1 MKIKIQYKILFLFLV
16 VIIGLMGFTFVSISR
31 IVQSN
36 FMDYIG
42 NRIEKSGDV
51 VNNYIASIRDIKQQ
65 NIKAFANIAE
75 LNNALDNEQLFRL
88 PYILEKYRL
97 DYDFD
102 SVQLYTTRGEI
113 LSGAGRFKKYSG
125 HNYIKH
131 GGFSGVVSEGGAI
144 LFVASSI
151 TLNRQAIIVGKTV
164 FDDRTASKIK
174 DTIDVNVG
182 VVKNNRII
190 AQAVFD
196 DQRGKGFEIDTGIDP
211 AKKTIFNNEQG
222 MTFLYFPLND
232 YRRQKIA
239 TVVLGL
245 STGWL
250 SLTQKQTQNLLLY
263 IVIGGALLS
272 LIIALLFARRLT
284 KPLGQITQWAHK
296 ISQGDLEHK
305 KDIRS
310 NDEIRDLADA
320 FTTMIDELKARFA
333 RIEKQNIELKKMDEL
348 KTDLISNVSHE
359 LRTPITTIFGS
370 MEFLMSDDA
379 GDDKE
384 IIFEFYK
391 SVFSEI
397 TVLKK
402 IVNNFIMISV
412 IDKDDY
418 YLSDLNMREF
428 FEEFKTQYINSE
440 LKPYINEMNIHIN
453 FKAMSRFKKR
463 KKYIV
468 NTDKSYL
475 NHALYE
481 MVHNAIIYNKN
492 GGKLTI
498 DAKLNETTLSIIV
511 EDKGVGIAVE
521 HHKKIFDNFYRVD
534 SSRTY
539 TVSGV
544 GLGLATVKMICDKL
558 GYKIVIE
565 SEVDKYTR
573 FVISGIKFREN

>member
-36 FMDYIG
+36 FMSYIA

-51 VNNYIASIRDIKQQ
+51 VNNYIASIRNIKQQ

-102 SVQLYTTRGEI
+102 SVQLYTTRGEM
-113 LSGAGRFKKYSG
+113 LSGAGRFKKYRG

-492 GGKLTI
+492 GEKLTI

-511 EDKGVGIAVE
+511 EDKGVGIAAE

-558 GYKIVIE
+558 GYKIVVE